1 MNDAP
6 PNASE
11 ASAARAASGDAARIA
26 VDRALDRLGEII
38 QEERAALKRRDAK
51 RVAELAAD
59 KEALASILET
69 STRAGLVFTRERLRS
84 LSGDLRRNAI
94 LLACARDSLRDALDA
109 LDREGI
115 RANRR
120 LSVIG

>member
-6 PNASE
+6 PEPND
-11 ASAARAASGDAARIA
+11 ARAAAREAERSA
-26 VDRALDRLGEII
+26 VDAVLDRLGEII
-38 QEERAALKRRDAK
+38 QEEREALKRRDAK
-51 RVAELAAD
+51 RVAELAVD
-59 KEALASILET
+59 KEALAAALEN

-115 RANRR
+115 RATRNRR
-120 LSVIG
+120 VSVIG